1 MWSIPALRKRADR
14 RHGRRRAKQMTALL
28 RAVLESPGAT
38 DPTMRQAVFHGTSPD
53 GPLGEYVAKIRQ
65 QSYRIGD
72 DDVQRVLES
81 GYGQDAVFEL
91 TVAAALGTAA
101 ERCEAGMRAMR
112 DGQVGREGR

>member
-1 MWSIPALRKRADR
+1 MWSIPHLSKRADR
-14 RHGRRRAKQMTALL
+14 RRDRRHAKQMAALL

-38 DPTMRQAVFHGTSPD
+38 DPALRQAIYQGASPD

-91 TVAAALGTAA
+91 TVVAALGAAA
-101 ERCEAGMRAMR
+101 ERCEAGMRAMH
-112 DGQVGREGR
+112 DGQEGR